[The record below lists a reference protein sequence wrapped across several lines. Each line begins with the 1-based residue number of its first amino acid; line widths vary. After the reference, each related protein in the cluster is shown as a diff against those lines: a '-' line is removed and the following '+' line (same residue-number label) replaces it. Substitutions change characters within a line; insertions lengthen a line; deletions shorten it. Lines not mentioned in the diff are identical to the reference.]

1 MENKNTL
8 DFMSQGKDNNLNL
21 VRLFAAMMVVYMHSF
36 ALCEGKLE
44 SDLMYTLTFHKA
56 LSGQV
61 GVDIFFVISGFLIY
75 RSYDRSNNIG
85 KYLKARFLRI
95 WPLLA
100 LFVLST
106 AFVIGPIISTLSPQE
121 YFAGDIKGY
130 LLNLFF
136 YSNNTILPGVFAHHI
151 NHSVNG
157 SIWTLQY
164 EVLCYMLVLL
174 LVPLFRKCKIM
185 IFPLIALSAAV
196 YLFFTYTWTQDS
208 FFIVSRTIL
217 VNLGRLS
224 LQFEMGTMFY
234 IFRDKIVLSWKWF
247 LLAVIGLAA
256 GPYFIDY
263 EIVFAVFGAYVVLYL
278 GFNYYGVSKFYNK
291 VGDISYGVYV
301 LSFLVQQLVLD
312 WLGVVPYGYRA
323 PNMNSYI
330 NFIVSIL
337 IVVPLA
343 FISWHCFEKHLLK
356 LK

>member
-21 VRLFAAMMVVYMHSF
+21 VRLFAALMVVYMHSF

-85 KYLKARFLRI
+85 KYLRARFLRI

-100 LFVLST
+100 LFILST
-106 AFVIGPIISTLSPQE
+106 AFVIGPAISTLSPKE
-121 YFAGDIKGY
+121 YFSQDIKGY
-130 LLNLFF
+130 LLNLVF
-136 YSNNTILPGVFAHHI
+136 YHNNTTLPGVFEHHI

-164 EVLCYMLVLL
+164 EVLCYILVLF
-174 LVPLFRKCKIM
+174 LVPILRKYKKM

-196 YLFFTYTWTQDS
+196 YLFFTYAWTEER
-208 FFIVSRTIL
+208 FFILSTIIL

-224 LQFEMGTMFY
+224 LQFEMGILFY
-234 IFRDKIVLSWKWF
+234 IFRDKIILSWKWF
-247 LLAVIGLAA
+247 SAAVIGIVAA
-256 GPYFIDY
+256 SYFIDY
-263 EIVFAVFGAYVVLYL
+263 EIAFAAFGSYIVLYL
-278 GFNYYGVSKFYNK
+278 GFNYYGASRLYNK

-330 NFIVSIL
+330 NFIISTA
-337 IVVPLA
+337 IVIPLA
-343 FISWHCFEKHLLK
+343 FISWHCFEKHILK